1 MKNIIKKSIIA
12 LAILALGSCNVE
24 DNNTTAI
31 ATPSGEPKLV
41 SPSSGNSYV
50 LSKQNA
56 DKVIATFVWDFS
68 NNGIDSPATYS
79 IEVAK
84 SGAKFDNAKVV
95 ASSQNKFI
103 AVTNKQLNDALGET
117 KSFPA
122 FFENEAEV
130 RIKSSLGNGANA
142 VVQYSNAIKIK
153 VTPYRLPAATSLW
166 LVGAATP
173 GGWTWAGDAE
183 TEFPLISPGVYEVN
197 ITLKNDNTFR
207 VFLGNNGGDSWDLG
221 SRNYPWYLD
230 NGYTIS
236 SELVNANDGDSN
248 FKYTGPTGVRVFK
261 IDENAKTITL
271 N

>member
-1 MKNIIKKSIIA
+1 MKNFIKKSIVAISIVL
-12 LAILALGSCNVE
+12 LASCTVE
-24 DNNTTAI
+24 DNNTTTI
-31 ATPSGEPKLV
+31 ATPSGEPKLL
-41 SPSSGNSYV
+41 SPTSGDSYK
-50 LSKQNA
+50 LTKENA
-56 DKVIATFVWDFS
+56 DKVITTLVYNFS
-68 NNGIDSPATYS
+68 NNGIDSPATYFV
-79 IEVAK
+79 EVAK
-84 SGAKFDNAKVV
+84 AGDKFEGSKIA
-95 ASSQNKFI
+95 ASSQNNYI
-103 AVTNKQLNDALGET
+103 TLTNKQLNEALDS
-117 KSFPA
+117 KKFPA

-130 RIKSSLGNGANA
+130 RIKSSLGSGANA

-183 TEFPLISPGVYEVN
+183 TEFPLISPSVYEVN

-230 NGYTIS
+230 NGYNIS
-236 SELVNANDGDSN
+236 SELVNANDGDKN
-248 FKYTGPTGVRVFK
+248 FKYTGPTGVRVLK
-261 IDENAKTITL
+261 IDEKAKTITL